1 MNFMSDQACTPLG
14 RVRWDGFCWDG
25 LCCLGTG
32 CAALRRVVL
41 PWDGFCC
48 LGTGLGWVMV
58 PGGEFGTGLGWVLVH
73 GGGFATGW
81 GRPPAAL
88 AGTSSSST

>member
-1 MNFMSDQACTPLG
+1 MITGSKDTWGQTSPLDERSSLYTVGTGSLG
-14 RVRWDGFCWDG
+14 RV
-25 LCCLGTG
+25 LLG
-32 CAALRRVVL
+32 RVVL

-58 PGGEFGTGLGWVLVH
+58 PGGEFGTGLGWVLVP